1 MSDLENKFCI
11 LVALILAFLFCLA
24 FLKIHI
30 KIETTMLGYEIGRLK
45 NEEFLLLKKRSSLTM
60 DLAQITT
67 KASLSALSE

>member
-1 MSDLENKFCI
+1 MKDLDKKLRIFVI
-11 LVALILAFLFCLA
+11 IMLGGLFCLA

-45 NEEFLLLKKRSSLTM
+45 NEEFLLLKRRSSLTM
-60 DLAQITT
+60 DLAQLTT